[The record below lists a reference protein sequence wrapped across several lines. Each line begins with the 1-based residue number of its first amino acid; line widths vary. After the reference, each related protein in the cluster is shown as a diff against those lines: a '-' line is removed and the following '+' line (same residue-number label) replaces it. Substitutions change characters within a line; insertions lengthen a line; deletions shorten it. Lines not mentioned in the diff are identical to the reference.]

1 MKKLFPKEKE
11 IMEILWEAAHPC
23 MISEILKTDSTL
35 SRNTVA
41 KVLVHLEK
49 KGYIKVDSV
58 QQSTTRTGRA
68 YIPVISKK
76 EYEEQWALIQ
86 ALSEDG
92 FITSSLLSYFSTLLN
107 TDYVND
113 DVLEKIEMMIQD
125 YKNRKE

>member
-11 IMEILWEAAHPC
+11 IMELLWEAGHPC

-92 FITSSLLSYFSTLLN
+92 FIASSLLSYFSTLLN

-113 DVLEKIEMMIQD
+113 DLLEKLEMMIQD
-125 YKNRKE
+125 YKNGKE

>member
-1 MKKLFPKEKE
+1 
-11 IMEILWEAAHPC
+11 MEILWEAAHPC